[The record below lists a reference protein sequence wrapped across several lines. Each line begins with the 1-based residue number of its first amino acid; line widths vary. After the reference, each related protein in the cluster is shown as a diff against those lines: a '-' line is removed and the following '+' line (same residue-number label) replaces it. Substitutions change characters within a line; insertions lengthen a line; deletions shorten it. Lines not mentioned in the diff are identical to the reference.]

1 MPVKEIYVS
10 NDGIGREEVLDYVGE
25 YAYQKGLSYKE
36 RIHIRL
42 LAEEMLGM
50 VKEIAGKFCAFF
62 HIEEEENKYKL
73 CLEAR
78 TDMDPAKRDLLI
90 DVSSSGKNAA
100 AKGVMSKLKEIFS
113 VMVMSVRDK
122 RNYSCNNVF
131 MYGSG
136 SFETFGSNNVWSLSR
151 YRSQIAEKKSESEEV
166 DNDWDELERSI
177 IANLADDVTVGI
189 KDDNVY
195 MVITKEIK

>member
-1 MPVKEIYVS
+1 
-10 NDGIGREEVLDYVGE
+10 
-25 YAYQKGLSYKE
+25 
-36 RIHIRL
+36 
-42 LAEEMLGM
+42 
-50 VKEIAGKFCAFF
+50 
-62 HIEEEENKYKL
+62 
-73 CLEAR
+73 
-78 TDMDPAKRDLLI
+78 
-90 DVSSSGKNAA
+90 
-100 AKGVMSKLKEIFS
+100 
-113 VMVMSVRDK
+113 
-122 RNYSCNNVF
+122 